1 MPFLSGQSQP
11 RSPLAASLDR
21 IATITDEGIAIAM
34 RDPLLMLRTT
44 RVMARMDA
52 DFRDLL
58 RLGRARVS
66 AAELKMVLELLRE
79 FERRSGGMRA
89 VLQPIREQ
97 LENAEGRRSLGI
109 TLEDPFPGL
118 F

>member
-1 MPFLSGQSQP
+1 MLDN
-11 RSPLAASLDR
+11 LLVAADTHAPISY
-21 IATITDEGIAIAM
+21 
-34 RDPLLMLRTT
+34 
-44 RVMARMDA
+44 
-52 DFRDLL
+52 FRDLL